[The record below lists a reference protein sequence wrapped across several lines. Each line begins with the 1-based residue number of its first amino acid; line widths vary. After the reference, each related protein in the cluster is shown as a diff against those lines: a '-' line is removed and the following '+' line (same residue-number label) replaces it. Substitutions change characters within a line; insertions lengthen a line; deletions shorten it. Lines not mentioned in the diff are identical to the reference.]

1 MEQKDVGLAIV
12 MIMSSLVLTYRWLE
26 RLGGSDIII
35 VISAML
41 LIGSLATM
49 ILFVDMRLRDLETVI
64 DSKERSLRINIQG
77 VEENLEKKMDNFTH
91 TTSEKLGDFSKK
103 FYR

>member
-1 MEQKDVGLAIV
+1 MEQKDVGLAIA

-35 VISAML
+35 VISAMV

-49 ILFVDMRLRDLETVI
+49 ILFVDMRIRELEKVI

-77 VEENLEKKMDNFTH
+77 VEESLGKKMDNFTN
-91 TTSEKLGDFSKK
+91 TTSEKFGDFSKK

>member
-1 MEQKDVGLAIV
+1 

-35 VISAML
+35 VISAMV

-49 ILFVDMRLRDLETVI
+49 ILFLDMRIRELEAVI

-77 VEENLEKKMDNFTH
+77 VEESLEKKMDNFTH
-91 TTSEKLGDFSKK
+91 TTGDKLDNFSKK

>member
-1 MEQKDVGLAIV
+1 MEQKNIGLAIV

-35 VISAML
+35 VISAMI

-49 ILFVDMRLRDLETVI
+49 ILFVDMRIRELETVI
-64 DSKERSLRINIQG
+64 ESKERSLRINILG
-77 VEENLEKKMDNFTH
+77 VEENLEKRIDNFTQK
-91 TTSEKLGDFSKK
+91 TNEKLGDFS
-103 FYR
+103 

>member
-1 MEQKDVGLAIV
+1 MEQKDIGLAIV

-35 VISAML
+35 VISAMI

-49 ILFVDMRLRDLETVI
+49 ILFVDMRIRELETVI
-64 DSKERSLRINIQG
+64 ESKERSLRINILG
-77 VEENLEKKMDNFTH
+77 VEENLEKRIDNFTQK
-91 TTSEKLGDFSKK
+91 TNEKLGDFSKK

>member
-1 MEQKDVGLAIV
+1 MEQKDIGLAIV

-26 RLGGSDIII
+26 RLGGSDVII
-35 VISAML
+35 VISAMV

-49 ILFVDMRLRDLETVI
+49 ILFVDMRIRELETVI
-64 DSKERSLRINIQG
+64 ESKERSLRINILG
-77 VEENLEKKMDNFTH
+77 VEENLEKKMDNFTY
-91 TTSEKLGDFSKK
+91 TTNEKLGEFSKK

>member
-1 MEQKDVGLAIV
+1 MEQKDVGLAIA

-35 VISAML
+35 VISAMV

-49 ILFVDMRLRDLETVI
+49 ILFVDMRIRELEKVI

-77 VEENLEKKMDNFTH
+77 VEESLEKKMDNFTN
-91 TTSEKLGDFSKK
+91 TTGEKFDDFSKK

>member
-1 MEQKDVGLAIV
+1 MEQKDVGLAVV

-35 VISAML
+35 VISAMV
-41 LIGSLATM
+41 LIGSLAAM
-49 ILFVDMRLRDLETVI
+49 ILSLDMRIRGLESI
-64 DSKERSLRINIQG
+64 LDSKERSLRINIQG
-77 VEENLEKKMDNFTH
+77 VEESLEKKMDHFAD
-91 TTSEKLGDFSKK
+91 TTNEKLGDFSKK